1 MMIRRNFIP
10 MAAVATAALIC
21 GVVVPAG
28 SAGAAD
34 APGTYTRVSPAVAP
48 DAPFTKTVTWLVEQ
62 MTPKEQISLIEGNW
76 ANKTQVDL
84 TTDPDNHGEA
94 GYVAGI
100 KRLGI
105 PDARHADALGIEAF
119 ADATAYPTRLGIASS
134 FDREALNKFGAQ
146 VGQDGLD
153 MDMDL
158 VYGPQ
163 VDLARTPSWSRNMT
177 AYSEDPYLASEL
189 TAQEINGIQSTGLL
203 SQVKHVS
210 FYSGQTQ
217 SVPSLVGEQAAREIY
232 LAPAEAAAKRAG
244 VTSMMCSYATFQI
257 LGYEDKPDYA
267 CSNAGMLNGIVKGE
281 WNFPGWITTDYGGG
295 KDISDLLAGTDQEFL
310 TTFLAESALLPR
322 IDTTSASYDSN
333 YADAA
338 RTSVSRILYQY
349 ERFGLLDNDY
359 IPASVRSDV
368 PQHGDVDSTDN
379 MITIDKAAG
388 IKEAL
393 KLAEESAVLLKN
405 DDSVLPLSKNSSVSV
420 SGIPA
425 TLLPAGPG
433 GERANGFGDRINI
446 TPFKAMSAIAT
457 SDPVLAPGIDAIGTT
472 VPAGAL
478 TQDAA
483 GTLPGLTRSTTVDGA
498 TVTSVDTVVDG
509 RQTNIAKGSTVVWSG
524 YINVT
529 SEDDYRLIFQRPN
542 GQDLGNADRYNDGVR
557 NLSSSSLTLA
567 VDDQTKQLS
576 NPDSKILANA
586 YPTFASGTSATPVGR
601 NGQYLGYQ
609 NVAHLVH
616 LTPGRHKVSF
626 TYKPTTQAASLPTL
640 RFAWSAVNATRQA
653 AVDAAATKDV
663 SVVFVDDGGART
675 GDGVSPQT
683 DVARLSVEQENLVT
697 QVAAAAHAAGNKVV
711 VVVNSGGAIQMP
723 WAKDVDGIV
732 EMWYPGQEGGT
743 ATAKVLYGDVNPSG
757 KLPLTFPTSS
767 TESLFGGHPER
778 GAGTKDEGEAT
789 TTIKWT
795 EGLDIG
801 YRWYESDENVN
812 DYKPLF
818 AFGHGLSYTTFDYS
832 NAHAAVAK
840 DGGVDVSFTV
850 RNAGQRAGSESP
862 QVYVG
867 TSPDLS
873 ASIEQAPVKLVQ
885 FEKVDLDAGES
896 TTVSLHITP
905 RELSSW
911 SIADQSW
918 VLGTGERAMTI
929 GAASDDIRLATSVV
943 VPATV
948 EAPVVV
954 TDPAGDV
961 TVNAGTEVTLSAEAT
976 GSPAPSVVWQRSN
989 DGGTSWS
996 AVPGADS
1003 AELVFTA
1010 VAGDDNAQFRAVF
1023 SNALG
1028 DAVSAPSTLHVR
1040 TKPTITRN
1048 PDAVVSSSAG
1058 ATVTL
1063 RAGASGSPA
1072 PTVAWERSSDKGV
1085 TWKKIS
1091 GATSTVLKFTAKRA
1105 DNGVL
1110 FRATFTNAA
1119 GSTSTSTSKLS
1130 VAKAKATVTVTTS
1143 KSKYGVPARVKATV
1157 KVTAQAP
1164 GAEVGKVTVTI
1175 SRSGTTVAKA
1185 TATLKNGRVSVTLPQ
1200 IAKKGTYKVVA
1211 RYAGS
1216 TETSTASSKAVTVT
1230 LVK

>member
-1 MMIRRNFIP
+1 MVCVAISP
-10 MAAVATAALIC
+10 AGLAAAVE
-21 GVVVPAG
+21 P
-28 SAGAAD
+28 D
-34 APGTYTRVSPAVAP
+34 GTYTRVSPSVAA
-48 DAPFTKTVTWLVEQ
+48 DAPWTKTVNWLVDQ
-62 MTPKEQISLIEGNW
+62 TTPKEQIKLIEGNW

-210 FYSGQTQ
+210 FYSGQSQ

-267 CSNAGMLNGIVKGE
+267 CSNAGMLNGIIKGE

-310 TTFLAESALLPR
+310 TTFLAQSALLPK
-322 IDTTSASYDSN
+322 IDTTSASYDPQ
-333 YADAA
+333 YAAAA
-338 RTSVSRILYQY
+338 RTSVARILYQY

-368 PQHGDVDSTDN
+368 PQDGDVDSTDN
-379 MITIDKAAG
+379 TITIDKSAG

-393 KLAEESAVLLKN
+393 KLAEEAAVLLKN
-405 DDSVLPLSKNSSVSV
+405 DDSVLPLSKDASVSV

-446 TPFKAMSAIAT
+446 TPFKAMKAT
-457 SDPVLAPGIDAIGTT
+457 ASTDPVLSPGIDAIGTT
-472 VPAGAL
+472 IPTTAL
-478 TQDAA
+478 SQDAA
-483 GTLPGLTRSTTVDGA
+483 GTLPGLSRATTIDGN
-498 TVTSVDTVVDG
+498 TVTTADSIVDG
-509 RQTNIAKGSTVVWSG
+509 RQSNIAKGSTVVWTG
-524 YINVT
+524 YVNVT
-529 SEDDYRLIFQRPN
+529 SEDDYRLIFQRPM

-557 NLSSSSLTLA
+557 NLSSSTLTLA
-567 VDDQTKQLS
+567 VDDVNKQLG
-576 NPDSKILANA
+576 NPDSKILNNA
-586 YPTFASGTSATPVGR
+586 YPTFASGTSAEPVGR

-609 NVAHLVH
+609 NVANLVH

-626 TYKPTTQAASLPTL
+626 TYKPTTQAASAPTL
-640 RFAWSAVNATRQA
+640 RFAWSAVGATRQA

-675 GDGVSPQT
+675 GDGVSAQT
-683 DVARLSVEQENLVT
+683 DVARLSVEQEALVT
-697 QVAAAAHAAGNKVV
+697 QVAAAAHAADNKVI

-723 WAKDVDGIV
+723 WADDVDGIV

-743 ATAKVLYGDVNPSG
+743 ATANVLYGDVNPSG
-757 KLPLTFPTSS
+757 KLPLTFPTTSA
-767 TESLFGGHPER
+767 ESLFGGHPER
-778 GAGTKDEGEAT
+778 GAGTQEPGETA

-812 DYKPLF
+812 GYKPRF
-818 AFGHGLSYTTFDYS
+818 AFGHGLSYTSFDYS
-832 NAHAAVAK
+832 GLKAAVAK
-840 DGGVDVSFTV
+840 DGGLDVSFTV
-850 RNAGQRAGSESP
+850 RNTGDRDGSESP
-862 QVYVG
+862 QVYLG
-867 TSPDLS
+867 TSPDLDP
-873 ASIEQAPVKLVQ
+873 AIEQAPVKLVQ
-885 FEKVDLDAGES
+885 FDKVDLEQGES
-896 TTVSLHITP
+896 KKVSLHVTP

-918 VLGTGERAMTI
+918 VIGTGSRAVTV
-929 GAASDDIRLATSVV
+929 GAASDDIRLTTSAV

-948 EAPVVV
+948 EAPVV
-954 TDPAGDV
+954 TDNPDASV
-961 TVNAGTEVTLSAEAT
+961 TVNAGAEVTLSAAAT
-976 GSPAPSVVWQRSN
+976 GSPAPTVVWQRSN
-989 DGGTSWS
+989 DNGVSWS
-996 AVPGADS
+996 PVAGADS
-1003 AELVFTA
+1003 TELVFTA

-1023 SNALG
+1023 SNTLG
-1028 DAVSAPSTLHVR
+1028 DAVSDASTVHVR
-1040 TKPTITRN
+1040 TKPVISQN
-1048 PDAVVSSSAG
+1048 PVATVSSTVG
-1058 ATVTL
+1058 KTVTL
-1063 RAGASGSPA
+1063 RATASGTPA
-1072 PTVAWERSSDKGV
+1072 PSVVWERSADNGA
-1085 TWKKIS
+1085 TWSAIA
-1091 GATSTVLKFTAKRA
+1091 GATSTELKFTAKRA
-1105 DNGVL
+1105 DNGAL
-1110 FRATFTNAA
+1110 YRATFTNAV
-1119 GSTSTSTSKLS
+1119 GSTSTSTSKVT
-1130 VAKAKATVTVTTS
+1130 VAKAKATVTVTAS
-1143 KSKYGVPARVKATV
+1143 KSKYKVPARVKATV
-1157 KVTAQAP
+1157 SVTSSAP
-1164 GAEVGKVTVTI
+1164 GADVGKVTVTI
-1175 SRSGTTVAKA
+1175 SHAGKTVK
-1185 TATLKNGRVSVTLPQ
+1185 TVTGTLKNGKVTVSLPQ
-1200 IAKKGTYKVVA
+1200 ISKKGTYKLVA
-1211 RYAGS
+1211 KYAGS
-1216 TETSTASSKAVTVT
+1216 TDASSASSKAVTVK